1 VTRQA
6 CPLVRISE
14 LRLAVRSE
22 IRVKTW
28 ESTFLMQIDFNLGRP
43 SGDARIVVAMSGGVD
58 SSVTAALAANTGAE
72 VIGVTLQLY
81 DHGEAVRRPGACCA
95 GQDIY
100 DAKQVADRLGIAHYV
115 LDYENR
121 FRGGVID
128 RFVDE
133 YARGRTPV
141 PCASCNQGVKFVD
154 LVAFARE
161 LGADCLATGH
171 YVRRMVNAGRVELH
185 KGADPRRDQSYFLYG
200 TTAEQLDFLR
210 FPLGEL
216 PKDEVRR
223 IAAELGLEV
232 AAKPDSQDICFV
244 PDGDYAG
251 LVKRLRPETEAAGE
265 IVHVDGRVLGRH
277 RGVVHFTVGQRRGI
291 EVGGQREPLY
301 VIRIEPDERRIVVGP
316 RRALAVAAMRVADW
330 NWLGEA
336 QREVTVKVRSLAPA
350 VRAVRDGEWIRFG
363 YAEHGVAPGQAAVI
377 YDDTRLLGGGWIA
390 ETRAPTASVMDAAAA

>member
-1 VTRQA
+1 
-6 CPLVRISE
+6 L
-14 LRLAVRSE
+14 
-22 IRVKTW
+22 W
-28 ESTFLMQIDFNLGRP
+28 IDFQLGRP
-43 SGDARIVVAMSGGVD
+43 AEQARIVVAMSGGVD
-58 SSVTAALAANTGAE
+58 SSVTAALAARTGAE

-100 DAKQVADRLGIAHYV
+100 DARQVADRLGIAHYV
-115 LDYENR
+115 LDYASR
-121 FRGGVID
+121 FREGVID

-133 YARGRTPV
+133 YAQGRTPV

-161 LGADCLATGH
+161 LRADCLATGH
-171 YVRRMVNAGRVELH
+171 YVRRLVNEGRVELH

-200 TTAEQLDFLR
+200 TTRDQLDFLR

-244 PDGDYAG
+244 PDGDYAS
-251 LVKRLRPETEAAGE
+251 LVKKLRPETAKAGE
-265 IVHVDGRVLGRH
+265 IVDLGGRVLGTH

-291 EVGGQREPLY
+291 ELGGQKEPLY
-301 VIRIEPDERRIVVGP
+301 VVRIEPRQARIVVGP
-316 RRALAVAAMRVADW
+316 RRALAVDAMRVAEW
-330 NWLGEA
+330 NWIAED
-336 QREVTVKVRSLAPA
+336 QRAVSVKVRSLAPA
-350 VRAVRDGEWIRFG
+350 VPAVREGEWVHFG
-363 YAEHGVAPGQAAVI
+363 APEYGVAPGQAAVA
-377 YDDTRLLGGGWIA
+377 YDGTRLLGGGWIA
-390 ETRAPTASVMDAAAA
+390 QTQSAVFQRQAETHETVGLIRAAG